1 MLIHVPDHF
10 SSKFAFDLAKLPSA
24 KTDRSS
30 LLLAVSGWICG
41 TLLLCLGIFE
51 LSASLRQKREAG
63 SLFWQ

>member
-41 TLLLCLGIFE
+41 SFAALPGNF
-51 LSASLRQKREAG
+51 
-63 SLFWQ
+63 

>member
-30 LLLAVSGWICG
+30 LLLAV
-41 TLLLCLGIFE
+41 LFVLGI
-51 LSASLRQKREAG
+51 LLRLVQLILLGLVLLILKTDLIHSG
-63 SLFWQ
+63 V